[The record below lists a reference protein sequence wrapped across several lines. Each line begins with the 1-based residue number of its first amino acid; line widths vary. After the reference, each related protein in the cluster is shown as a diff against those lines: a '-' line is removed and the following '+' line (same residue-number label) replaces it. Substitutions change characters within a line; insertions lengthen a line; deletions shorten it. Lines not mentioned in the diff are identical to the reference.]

1 MRRAYGSPPLCDPGP
16 VVRLRHRL
24 RVVEALVLVLLA
36 RVLRRHVPMRRWS
49 ALLGPTGPATTAP
62 VLGRLDGAE
71 VRVAVA
77 LRSAAA
83 RTGANCLEQ
92 AVAASLMMRARRRP
106 GVVVIGLDARR
117 PEAVPHAWFVGR
129 SGLVVT
135 GEEVMDG
142 FRPASQFGPLS
153 SRP

>member
-1 MRRAYGSPPLCDPGP
+1 MRRAYGSRPLCHPGA

-36 RVLRRHVPMRRWS
+36 RVLRRHVAMRRW
-49 ALLGPTGPATTAP
+49 APLLGPSGPARTEP
-62 VLGRLDGAE
+62 VLGRLGGTE
-71 VRVAVA
+71 VRVALAV
-77 LRSAAA
+77 RSASA

-92 AVAASLMMRARRRP
+92 AVAASVMMRVRRRP

-117 PEAVPHAWFVGR
+117 PAQVPHAWFVGR

-135 GEEVMDG
+135 GEDVMDG
-142 FRPASQFGPLS
+142 FRPASQFGTLS
-153 SRP
+153 SPP